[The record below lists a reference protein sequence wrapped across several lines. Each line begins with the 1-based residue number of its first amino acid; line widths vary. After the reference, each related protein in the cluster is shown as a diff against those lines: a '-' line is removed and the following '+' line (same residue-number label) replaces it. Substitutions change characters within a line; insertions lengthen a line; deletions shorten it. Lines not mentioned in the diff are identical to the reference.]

1 MGIDRDTLD
10 QVARLLR
17 PLVARVANTVAR
29 GVVELVGDAG
39 DGQTLQIS
47 VLDGEIIDDAE
58 HVQPYGLSSVPLV
71 GAECAVIFPGGDRGH
86 PLVVSVADRRHRPA
100 GAEPGTVTLY
110 SSAGSKVTLLP
121 GGDIEVQ
128 PGPGGELR
136 LGAAATDGAIRGTER
151 NSAEQ
156 TFLTALDVFVT
167 AVVDTTGVPTAAK
180 TAFKAAIA
188 AFKSAA
194 AAAVSS
200 TVRLE

>member
-10 QVARLLR
+10 QVVRLLR

-47 VLDGEIIDDAE
+47 VLDGEVIDDAE
-58 HVQPYGLSSVPLV
+58 HVQPYGLSSVPHT

-86 PLVVSVADRRHRPA
+86 PLVVSVADRRHRPS

-110 SSAGSKVTLLP
+110 SSSGSRVTLLP
-121 GGDIEVQ
+121 SGDIEVQ
-128 PGPGGELR
+128 PGPGGEIR
-136 LGAAATDGAIRGTER
+136 LGAAATNGAIRGTQR
-151 NSAEQ
+151 DYAEQ
-156 TFLTALDVFVT
+156 TFLAAMDVFVT
-167 AVVDTTGVPTAAK
+167 AVADITGAPSAAK
-180 TAFKAAIA
+180 AAFKSAIA
-188 AFKSAA
+188 AFKAA
-194 AAAVSS
+194 ATAAVSS